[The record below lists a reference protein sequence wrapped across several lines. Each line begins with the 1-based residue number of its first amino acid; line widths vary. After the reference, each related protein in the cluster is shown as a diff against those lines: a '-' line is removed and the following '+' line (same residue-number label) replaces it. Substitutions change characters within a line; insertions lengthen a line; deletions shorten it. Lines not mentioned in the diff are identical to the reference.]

1 MNAELSTD
9 FADFHRFGPAGA
21 TICAVAATYAKELD
35 RKMEDKKM
43 GSVELSRRWT
53 QIHSR
58 KSSVFICVRLWLSIR
73 SASPLARQA
82 HFFVPHFFVPSCLV
96 AAHGRAKFS
105 ALSAFQYLCVRWP
118 PGTII
123 FRPPIFLSLSFFGCG
138 RSRAKHSAFLSL
150 ASAIRVSEGQRAD
163 RASIRHSSSSSSWPL
178 VSTVCE
184 TSWRKSSRN
193 RLRSLCT
200 ATRAAPG
207 LIASRSATLA

>member
-105 ALSAFQYLCVRWP
+105 ALSRFNFFESRLAV
-118 PGTII
+118 
-123 FRPPIFLSLSFFGCG
+123 SFFPRLPGNIVAG
-138 RSRAKHSAFLSL
+138 PRAPDRRSARDISMLIAGL
-150 ASAIRVSEGQRAD
+150 
-163 RASIRHSSSSSSWPL
+163 PL
-178 VSTVCE
+178 VV
-184 TSWRKSSRN
+184 
-193 RLRSLCT
+193 LRQ
-200 ATRAAPG
+200 
-207 LIASRSATLA
+207 